1 MIITPSIVLS
11 LVFSAAIA
19 QDPPVPDVVE
29 VEIASTT
36 APELLPDLN
45 SVTEHEIT
53 VDGKVLRY
61 QATAGTLPLF
71 DESTGD
77 VEARIFFVSYERLE
91 PKPSSSLA
99 QGAPEK
105 WVASDPTTRPVTFCF
120 NGGPGSSSVWL
131 HLGAWGP
138 KRVAMGDA
146 GALLPPPWQ
155 LVDNDTTL
163 LDRTDLVFIDPV
175 TTGFSRAAEGVDDG
189 DYHGLEKDG
198 RAVAE
203 FIRLWTTRNGRWPSP
218 KFIAGESYGTTR
230 AAWLADELQDR
241 QGMFL
246 NGVILISSVLDFST
260 VRFGRNNLLPDV
272 LYLPTYA
279 ATGWYHGK
287 VDRERFPTVE
297 SVVEAAEIFAI
308 ERYLPALAAGTS
320 ISEGDQVAVVS
331 GLSRLTGLDP
341 VFIERRNL
349 RLSGG
354 AVQKE
359 LLRDDRVTVGRLD
372 SRFTGRDADAGGTR
386 TEFDPSYAAIQGPY
400 TATLNDYVRRELG
413 FSSDIPYEILTGRV
427 RPWDYSRYENR
438 YVDVAGRLRAA
449 MVQNPDLR
457 VFNAAGYYDMA
468 TPHFAADWV
477 INHLELEPDFQDH
490 VTRTYYPAGHM
501 MYVHDESRE
510 ALDRDLEAFYDATLR
525 R

>member
-1 MIITPSIVLS
+1 MITTPSIVLS
-11 LVFSAAIA
+11 LVFMAAFIQEA
-19 QDPPVPDVVE
+19 PVPETASANTV
-29 VEIASTT
+29 STT
-36 APELLPDLN
+36 PVLIPESD

-53 VDGKVLRY
+53 VDEKVVHY
-61 QATAGTLPLF
+61 KATAGTLPLF
-71 DESTGD
+71 DEASGD
-77 VEARIFFVSYERLE
+77 VKARIFFVSYERLE
-91 PKPSSSLA
+91 PDQSSSVA
-99 QGAPEK
+99 QGGPEK
-105 WVASDPTTRPVTFCF
+105 WVASDPATRPVTFCF

-146 GALLPPPWQ
+146 GSLLPPPWK

-163 LDRTDLVFIDPV
+163 LDLTDLVFIDPV

-189 DYHGLEKDG
+189 AYHGLEKDG
-198 RAVAE
+198 SAVAE

-241 QGMFL
+241 HGMFL

-260 VRFGRNNLLPDV
+260 VRFGRNNILPDV

-287 VDRERFPTVE
+287 VDRDRFPTVE
-297 SVVEAAEIFAI
+297 SVVDAAEIFAI

-320 ISEGDQVAVVS
+320 LSEGDQAAVIAGIS
-331 GLSRLTGLDP
+331 GLTGLDP
-341 VFIERRNL
+341 VFIEQRNL

-372 SRFTGRDADAGGTR
+372 SRFTGRDADASGTG

-501 MYVHDESRE
+501 MYVHDESRK